1 MVKYGGLS
9 MYTYIYGL
17 TLMTIEKEII
27 SFAQISAFL
36 RWKPIIAIIFQP
48 VLEHSQNMRIGF

>member
-1 MVKYGGLS
+1 

>member
-1 MVKYGGLS
+1 MVKYEGLS

-17 TLMTIEKEII
+17 TLMTIEKEM